1 MGKCLVTRLNG
12 IVANESLL
20 HVGEMVVEVEGV
32 NASSVL
38 FNVSGG
44 SVSCDRS
51 FMLGTETVNAN
62 EKRSLANNWYD
73 IKSIDAGSYKFH
85 FFDKYSILGFIQK
98 ALTASYDGLCFL
110 KTAKV
115 ININTSNYFDLS
127 NIASSAKLTKLSLN
141 GKVAGDISCL
151 HDLTALV
158 SLTLGGDTY
167 GDISSVRS
175 KLSLLELRIVSPKIT
190 FNSDKL
196 KEFSALGSFIYE
208 GRTAVDFGDIAT
220 LGNDFSYIDLD
231 TQAKIKW
238 TTRNSPAKIIS
249 IGNSPALDNIDKMLQ
264 DQATCETGFTSSSP
278 SWKKV
283 ITAKG
288 TRTSASDAA
297 VQTLQSKG
305 YTVSIT
311 PALDIV

>member
-32 NASSVL
+32 NANSVL
-38 FNVSGG
+38 FNAYKG
-44 SVSCDRS
+44 SISCDRS

-62 EKRSLANNWYD
+62 EKRSLNNDWTD
-73 IKSIDAGSYKFH
+73 IKSIDAGSYRFH
-85 FFDKYSILGFIQK
+85 FFDKYSIYGFIQK
-98 ALTASYDGLCFL
+98 ALKASYNGLCFL
-110 KTAKV
+110 KGANEIT
-115 ININTSNYFDLS
+115 ITPSNYFDLS
-127 NIASSAKLTKLSLN
+127 NIASSTKLTRLSLG

-151 HDLTALV
+151 SDLTALV

-175 KLSLLELRIVSPKIT
+175 KPSIVSLRIRTSKIT

-196 KEFSALGSFIYE
+196 KEFSALGDFIYE

-220 LGNDFSYIDLD
+220 LGKNFSYIDLD
-231 TQAKIKW
+231 TMAKIKW

-264 DQATCETGFTSSSP
+264 DQAKCEIGITSSTP
-278 SWKKV
+278 SWMKT

-288 TRTSASDAA
+288 TRTSTSDAA

-311 PALDIV
+311 PA

>member
-62 EKRSLANNWYD
+62 EKRSLANNWCD

-110 KTAKV
+110 KTATE

-190 FNSDKL
+190 FNPDKL

>member
-32 NASSVL
+32 NANSIL
-38 FNVSGG
+38 FNAYKG
-44 SVSCDRS
+44 SISCDRS

-62 EKRSLANNWYD
+62 EKRSLNNDWTD
-73 IKSIDAGSYKFH
+73 IKSIDAGSYRFH
-85 FFDKYSILGFIQK
+85 FFDKYSIYGFIQK
-98 ALTASYDGLCFL
+98 ALAASYNGLCFL
-110 KTAKV
+110 KNANEIT
-115 ININTSNYFDLS
+115 ITPSNYFDLS
-127 NIASSAKLTKLSLN
+127 NIASSAKLTRLSLG

-151 HDLTALV
+151 SALTALV
-158 SLTLGGDTY
+158 LLSLGGDTY

-175 KLSLLELRIVSPKIT
+175 KSSIVSLRIGSPKIT

-220 LGNDFSYIDLD
+220 FGEDFSFIDLD
-231 TQAKIKW
+231 TMAKIRW
-238 TTRNSPAKIIS
+238 TTRNSPAKIIG
-249 IGNSPALDNIDKMLQ
+249 INNSPTLDNIDKMLQ
-264 DQATCETGFTSSSP
+264 DQAECETGITSSTP
-278 SWKKV
+278 SWMKV

>member
-32 NASSVL
+32 NANSVL
-38 FNVSGG
+38 FNAYKG
-44 SVSCDRS
+44 SISCDRS

-62 EKRSLANNWYD
+62 EKRSLNNDWTD

-85 FFDKYSILGFIQK
+85 FFDKYSIYGFVQK
-98 ALTASYDGLCFL
+98 VLKASYNGLCFL
-110 KTAKV
+110 KGANEIIV
-115 ININTSNYFDLS
+115 NTSDYFNIS
-127 NIASSAKLTKLSLN
+127 NIASSIKLTKLSLG
-141 GKVAGDISCL
+141 GKVTGDISHL
-151 HDLTALV
+151 SDLTSLV
-158 SLTLGGDTY
+158 LLTLGEGIY
-167 GDISSVRS
+167 GDISSVRCKS
-175 KLSLLELRIVSPKIT
+175 SLLELTIYSPKIT

-196 KEFSALGSFIYE
+196 KEFSALNSFIYR
-208 GRTAVDFGDIAT
+208 GRTAVDFGDIAI
-220 LGNDFSYIDLD
+220 LGNDVSYIDLD
-231 TQAKIKW
+231 TIAKIKW
-238 TTRNSPAKIIS
+238 TTRNSLAKIIS
-249 IGNSPALDNIDKMLQ
+249 IGNSPVLDNIDKMLQ
-264 DQATCETGFTSSSP
+264 DQAECETGIISSSP

-288 TRTSASDAA
+288 TRTSASDSA

-311 PALDIV
+311 PA

>member
-20 HVGEMVVEVEGV
+20 HVGEMVVEVESA
-32 NASSVL
+32 NANSVL
-38 FNVSGG
+38 FNVLGG

-62 EKRSLANNWYD
+62 EKRSLDNWYD
-73 IKSIDAGSYKFH
+73 IKSINSGSYKFH
-85 FFDKYSILGFIQK
+85 FFDKYSIHGFIQK
-98 ALTASYDGLCFL
+98 VLTASSYNGLCFL
-110 KTAKV
+110 KNANE
-115 ININTSNYFDLS
+115 ININISNYFDLS
-127 NIASSAKLTKLSLN
+127 NIVSSAKLTILHLK

-151 HDLTALV
+151 HNLTALKL
-158 SLTLGGDTY
+158 LTLGGNIY
-167 GDISSVRS
+167 GDISSIRS
-175 KLSLLELRIVSPKIT
+175 KSSLVELNIISPKIT

-196 KEFSALGSFIYE
+196 KEFSALVSFIYE

-220 LGNDFSYIDLD
+220 LGNDLSYIDLD
-231 TQAKIKW
+231 LNAKIKW
-238 TTRNSPAKIIS
+238 TTRNSPAKIIG
-249 IGNSPALDNIDKMLQ
+249 IGNSPVLDNIDKMLQ
-264 DQATCETGFTSSSP
+264 DQARCEIDTTPSP
-278 SWKKV
+278 SWKKS

-311 PALDIV
+311 PA

>member
-32 NASSVL
+32 NANSVL
-38 FNVSGG
+38 FNAYKG
-44 SVSCDRS
+44 SISCDRS

-62 EKRSLANNWYD
+62 EKRSLNNDWED
-73 IKSIDAGSYKFH
+73 IKSIDAGSYRFH
-85 FFDKYSILGFIQK
+85 FFDKYSIYGFIQK
-98 ALTASYDGLCFL
+98 ALKASYNGLCFL
-110 KTAKV
+110 KGANEIV
-115 ININTSNYFDLS
+115 VNVSDYFDIS
-127 NIASSAKLTKLSLN
+127 NIASSIKLTRLSLG
-141 GKVAGDISCL
+141 GKAAGDISCL
-151 HDLTALV
+151 SDLTSLV
-158 SLTLGGDTY
+158 LLTLGGDTY

-175 KLSLLELRIVSPKIT
+175 KSSLQELTIDSPKIT

-208 GRTAVDFGDIAT
+208 GRTAVDFGDIAI

-231 TQAKIKW
+231 TMAKIKW
-238 TTRNSPAKIIS
+238 TTRNSSAKIIG

-264 DQATCETGFTSSSP
+264 DQATCEIGITSSSP

-288 TRTSASDAA
+288 TRTSASEAA

-311 PALDIV
+311 PA

>member
-12 IVANESLL
+12 IVANELLL

-32 NASSVL
+32 NANSVL
-38 FNVSGG
+38 FNVFKG

-62 EKRSLANNWYD
+62 EKRSLNNDWTD
-73 IKSIDAGSYKFH
+73 IKSIDAGSYRFH
-85 FFDKYSILGFIQK
+85 FFDKYSIYGFIQK
-98 ALTASYDGLCFL
+98 ALTASYKGLCFL
-110 KTAKV
+110 KNANEIT
-115 ININTSNYFDLS
+115 ITSSNYFDLS
-127 NIASSAKLTKLSLN
+127 NIASSAKLTRLSLG

-151 HDLTALV
+151 SALTALV
-158 SLTLGGDTY
+158 SLTLGGDIY

-175 KLSLLELRIVSPKIT
+175 KSSLRELTIDRPKIT

-196 KEFSALGSFIYE
+196 KEFSALNSFIYR
-208 GRTAVDFGDIAT
+208 GRTAVDFGDIAI
-220 LGNDFSYIDLD
+220 LGNDVSYIDLD
-231 TQAKIKW
+231 TMAKIKW
-238 TTRNSPAKIIS
+238 TTRNSPAKIIG
-249 IGNSPALDNIDKMLQ
+249 IGSRPALDNIDKMLQ
-264 DQATCETGFTSSSP
+264 DQAECETGIISSSP

-311 PALDIV
+311 PA

>member
-12 IVANESLL
+12 IVADESLL
-20 HVGEMVVEVEGV
+20 RIGEMIVEVEGV
-32 NASSVL
+32 NANSVL
-38 FNVSGG
+38 FTAFKG

-62 EKRSLANNWYD
+62 EKRSLNNDWTD

-85 FFDKYSILGFIQK
+85 FFDKYSIYGFIQK
-98 ALTASYDGLCFL
+98 ALKASYNGLCFL
-110 KTAKV
+110 KKANE
-115 ININTSNYFDLS
+115 ININPSDYFDIS
-127 NIASSAKLTKLSLN
+127 NIASLTNLKILGLG
-141 GKVAGDISCL
+141 GKAAGDISCL
-151 HDLTALV
+151 SGLNALT
-158 SLTLGGDTY
+158 SLSLGGDTY
-167 GDISSVRS
+167 GDISSIRS
-175 KLSLLELRIVSPKIT
+175 KTTLVSLRLSKSNFS

-220 LGNDFSYIDLD
+220 LGENFNYIDLD
-231 TQAKIKW
+231 AIAKIKW
-238 TTRNSPAKIIS
+238 TTRNSPSKIIS

-264 DQATCETGFTSSSP
+264 DQAKCETGITSSTS
-278 SWKKV
+278 SWMKV
-283 ITAKG
+283 ITVKG

-305 YTVSIT
+305 YTVTVT
-311 PALDIV
+311 PA

>member
-1 MGKCLVTRLNG
+1 MEKCLVTRLNG
-12 IVANESLL
+12 IVSNESLL
-20 HVGEMVVEVEGV
+20 HVGEIVVEVEGV
-32 NASSVL
+32 NANSVL
-38 FNVSGG
+38 FNAYKG
-44 SVSCDRS
+44 SISCDRS

-62 EKRSLANNWYD
+62 EKRSLNNDWTD

-85 FFDKYSILGFIQK
+85 FFDKYSIYGFIQK
-98 ALTASYDGLCFL
+98 ALKASYNGLCFL
-110 KTAKV
+110 KNAKE
-115 ININTSNYFDLS
+115 ISINTSNYFDLS
-127 NIASSAKLTKLSLN
+127 NIASSVKLTRLSLG

-151 HDLTALV
+151 PDLTALV
-158 SLTLGGDTY
+158 SLTLGGNTH

-175 KLSLLELRIVSPKIT
+175 KSSLLELRIGTPKIT

-196 KEFSALGSFIYE
+196 KEFSALVNFIYE

-231 TQAKIKW
+231 IMAKIKW
-238 TTRNSPAKIIS
+238 TTRNSPAKIIG

-264 DQATCETGFTSSSP
+264 DQARCETGITSSSS

-297 VQTLQSKG
+297 VATLQQKG
-305 YTVSIT
+305 YTVSVT
-311 PALDIV
+311 PA

>member
-32 NASSVL
+32 NANSVL
-38 FNVSGG
+38 FNVSDG

-85 FFDKYSILGFIQK
+85 FFDKYSINGFIQK
-98 ALTASYDGLCFL
+98 ALTASYKGLCFL
-110 KTAKV
+110 T
-115 ININTSNYFDLS
+115 NTNEITITPSNYFDLS
-127 NIASSAKLTKLSLN
+127 NIASSAKLTKLSLG

-151 HDLTALV
+151 SDLTALV
-158 SLTLGGDTY
+158 TLTLGGDIY

-175 KLSLLELRIVSPKIT
+175 KSSIVSLRIITSKIT
-190 FNSDKL
+190 FGSDKL

-220 LGNDFSYIDLD
+220 LGEDFSFIDLD
-231 TQAKIKW
+231 TMAKIKW
-238 TTRNSPAKIIS
+238 TTRNSPAKIIG
-249 IGNSPALDNIDKMLQ
+249 INNSPMLDNIDKMLQ
-264 DQATCETGFTSSSP
+264 DQARCETGFTSSSP
-278 SWKKV
+278 SWMKK

-311 PALDIV
+311 PAY

>member
-32 NASSVL
+32 NANSVL
-38 FNVSGG
+38 FNAYKG
-44 SVSCDRS
+44 SISCDRS

-62 EKRSLANNWYD
+62 EKRSLNNGWTD
-73 IKSIDAGSYKFH
+73 IKSIDAGSYRFH
-85 FFDKYSILGFIQK
+85 FFDKYSIYGFIQK

-110 KTAKV
+110 KNASEIT
-115 ININTSNYFDLS
+115 ILPSNYFDLS
-127 NIASSAKLTKLSLN
+127 NIASSTKLTRLSL
-141 GKVAGDISCL
+141 GRKVAGDISCL
-151 HDLTALV
+151 SALTAIVTL
-158 SLTLGGDTY
+158 SLGGDTY

-175 KLSLLELRIVSPKIT
+175 KSSIVELRIGTSKIT
-190 FNSDKL
+190 FSSDKL
-196 KEFSALGSFIYE
+196 KEFSALGNFVYE

-220 LGNDFSYIDLD
+220 LGKNFSYIDLD
-231 TQAKIKW
+231 TRAKIKW
-238 TTRNSPAKIIS
+238 TTRNSPSKIIG

-264 DQATCETGFTSSSP
+264 DQAKCETGITSSTP
-278 SWKKV
+278 SWMKV

-305 YTVSIT
+305 YTVSII
-311 PALDIV
+311 PA

>member
-20 HVGEMVVEVEGV
+20 HVGEMVVEVESA
-32 NASSVL
+32 NANSAL
-38 FNVSGG
+38 FNVLGG

-85 FFDKYSILGFIQK
+85 FFDKYSIYGFIQK
-98 ALTASYDGLCFL
+98 ALKASYNGLCFL
-110 KTAKV
+110 KGANEIAV
-115 ININTSNYFDLS
+115 NASDYFDIS
-127 NIASSAKLTKLSLN
+127 NIASSIELTRLSLG
-141 GKVAGDISCL
+141 GKVTGDISHL
-151 HDLTALV
+151 SALTALV
-158 SLTLGGDTY
+158 TLSLGGDTY
-167 GDISSVRS
+167 GDISSVRCKS
-175 KLSLLELRIVSPKIT
+175 SLRELRIGSPKIT

-196 KEFSALGSFIYE
+196 KEFSALVNFIYE
-208 GRTAVDFGDIAT
+208 GRTAIDFGDIAT

-231 TQAKIKW
+231 TMAKIKW
-238 TTRNSPAKIIS
+238 TTRNSPAKIIG
-249 IGNSPALDNIDKMLQ
+249 IGNRPALDNIDKMLQ
-264 DQATCETGFTSSSP
+264 DQARCETGITSSTP
-278 SWKKV
+278 SWMKV

-305 YTVSIT
+305 YTVSII
-311 PALDIV
+311 PA

>member
-20 HVGEMVVEVEGV
+20 HVGEMVVEVESA
-32 NASSVL
+32 NANSVL
-38 FNVSGG
+38 FNVLGG

-73 IKSIDAGSYKFH
+73 IKSIDTGSYKFH
-85 FFDKYSILGFIQK
+85 FFDKHSIYGFIQK
-98 ALTASYDGLCFL
+98 ALTASYNGLCFL
-110 KTAKV
+110 KNANE
-115 ININTSNYFDLS
+115 ISINTSNYFDLS
-127 NIASSAKLTKLSLN
+127 NIASSVKLKRLSLR

-151 HDLTALV
+151 PDLTALV
-158 SLTLGGDTY
+158 SLTLGGNTH

-175 KLSLLELRIVSPKIT
+175 KSSLLELRIVTPKIT

-196 KEFSALGSFIYE
+196 KEFSALVNFIYE

-231 TQAKIKW
+231 TMAKIKW
-238 TTRNSPAKIIS
+238 TTRNSPAKIIG

-264 DQATCETGFTSSSP
+264 DQARCETGITSSSS

-297 VQTLQSKG
+297 VATLQQKG
-305 YTVSIT
+305 YTVSVT
-311 PALDIV
+311 PA

>member
-32 NASSVL
+32 NANSIL
-38 FNVSGG
+38 FNAYKG
-44 SVSCDRS
+44 SISCDRS

-62 EKRSLANNWYD
+62 EKRSLNNDWTD
-73 IKSIDAGSYKFH
+73 IKSIDAGSYRFH
-85 FFDKYSILGFIQK
+85 FFDKYSIYGFIQK
-98 ALTASYDGLCFL
+98 ALAASYNGLCFL
-110 KTAKV
+110 KNANEIT
-115 ININTSNYFDLS
+115 ITPSNYFDLS
-127 NIASSAKLTKLSLN
+127 NIASSAKLTRLSLG

-151 HDLTALV
+151 SALTALV
-158 SLTLGGDTY
+158 SLSLGGDTY

-175 KLSLLELRIVSPKIT
+175 KSSIVSLRIGSPKIT

-220 LGNDFSYIDLD
+220 FGEDFSFIDLD
-231 TQAKIKW
+231 TMAKIRW
-238 TTRNSPAKIIS
+238 TTRNSPAKIIG
-249 IGNSPALDNIDKMLQ
+249 INNSPTLDNIDKMLQ
-264 DQATCETGFTSSSP
+264 DQAECETGITSSTP
-278 SWKKV
+278 SWMKV

>member
-32 NASSVL
+32 NANSIL
-38 FNVSGG
+38 FNDYKG
-44 SVSCDRS
+44 SISCDRS

-62 EKRSLANNWYD
+62 EKRSLNNDWTD
-73 IKSIDAGSYKFH
+73 IKSIDAGSYRFH
-85 FFDKYSILGFIQK
+85 FFDKYSIYGFIQK
-98 ALTASYDGLCFL
+98 ALAASYNGLCFL
-110 KTAKV
+110 KNANEIT
-115 ININTSNYFDLS
+115 ITPSNYFDLS
-127 NIASSAKLTKLSLN
+127 NIASSAKLTRLSLG

-151 HDLTALV
+151 SALTALV
-158 SLTLGGDTY
+158 SLSLGGDTY

-175 KLSLLELRIVSPKIT
+175 KSSIVSLRIGSPKIT

-220 LGNDFSYIDLD
+220 FGEDFSFIDLD
-231 TQAKIKW
+231 TMAKIRW
-238 TTRNSPAKIIS
+238 TTRNSPAKIIG
-249 IGNSPALDNIDKMLQ
+249 INNSPTLDNIDKMLQ
-264 DQATCETGFTSSSP
+264 DQAECETGITSSTP
-278 SWKKV
+278 SWMKV

>member
-1 MGKCLVTRLNG
+1 MGKCLVTRLND

-32 NASSVL
+32 NANSVL
-38 FNVSGG
+38 FNAYKG
-44 SVSCDRS
+44 SISCDRS

-62 EKRSLANNWYD
+62 EKRSLNNAWTD
-73 IKSIDAGSYKFH
+73 IKSIDAGSYRFH
-85 FFDKYSILGFIQK
+85 FFDKYSIYGFIQK
-98 ALTASYDGLCFL
+98 ALTASYKGLCFL
-110 KTAKV
+110 KNANEIT
-115 ININTSNYFDLS
+115 ITPSNYFDLS
-127 NIASSAKLTKLSLN
+127 NIVSSAKLTKLSLR
-141 GKVAGDISCL
+141 GKVAGDISHL
-151 HDLTALV
+151 SSLTSLV
-158 SLTLGGDTY
+158 VLTLGGDTY

-196 KEFSALGSFIYE
+196 KEFSALNNFIYE

-220 LGNDFSYIDLD
+220 LGKGFSYIDLD
-231 TQAKIKW
+231 SKAKIKW
-238 TTRNSPAKIIS
+238 TTRNSPSKIIG

-264 DQATCETGFTSSSP
+264 DQAECETGITPSSP

-288 TRTSASDAA
+288 TRTSASNSA

-311 PALDIV
+311 PA

>member
-20 HVGEMVVEVEGV
+20 HVGEIVVEVEGV
-32 NASSVL
+32 NANSVL
-38 FNVSGG
+38 FQAFKG

-62 EKRSLANNWYD
+62 EKRSLNNEWAD

-85 FFDKYSILGFIQK
+85 FFDKYSIYGFIQK
-98 ALTASYDGLCFL
+98 ALTASYKGLCFL
-110 KTAKV
+110 KNANEIMIT
-115 ININTSNYFDLS
+115 TSNYFDLS
-127 NIASSAKLTKLSLN
+127 NIASSAKLTKLSLG

-151 HDLTALV
+151 SDLTSLV
-158 SLTLGGDTY
+158 SLILGGNTY

-175 KLSLLELRIVSPKIT
+175 KLSLRELTIDSSKIT

-196 KEFSALGSFIYE
+196 KEFSALNSFIYR
-208 GRTAVDFGDIAT
+208 GRTAVDFGDIAI
-220 LGNDFSYIDLD
+220 LGNDVSYIDLD
-231 TQAKIKW
+231 TMAKIKW
-238 TTRNSPAKIIS
+238 TTRNSLAKIIG
-249 IGNSPALDNIDKMLQ
+249 IGNSPVLDNIDKMLQ
-264 DQATCETGFTSSSP
+264 DQAECETGIISSSP

-311 PALDIV
+311 PA

>member
-20 HVGEMVVEVEGV
+20 HVGEMVVEVESA
-32 NASSVL
+32 NANSVL

-44 SVSCDRS
+44 SISCDRS

-73 IKSIDAGSYKFH
+73 IKSIGAGSYKFH
-85 FFDKYSILGFIQK
+85 FFDKYSIFGFIQK
-98 ALTASYDGLCFL
+98 ALTASYNGLCFL
-110 KTAKV
+110 KNAKE

-127 NIASSAKLTKLSLN
+127 NITSSAKLATLRLN

-151 HDLTALV
+151 HDLTALQL
-158 SLTLGGDTY
+158 LTLGGNTY
-167 GDISSVRS
+167 GDISSIRNKS
-175 KLSLLELRIVSPKIT
+175 SLVELGIRSPKIT

-196 KEFSALGSFIYE
+196 KEFSALSNFVYE
-208 GRTAVDFGDIAT
+208 GRTAVDFGDIAI
-220 LGNDFSYIDLD
+220 LGNNFSYIDLD
-231 TQAKIKW
+231 TMAKIKW
-238 TTRNSPAKIIS
+238 TTRNSPAKIIG

-264 DQATCETGFTSSSP
+264 DQARCETDITSSSP
-278 SWKKV
+278 SWTKR

-311 PALDIV
+311 PA

>member
-32 NASSVL
+32 NANSIL
-38 FNVSGG
+38 FNAFKG

-62 EKRSLANNWYD
+62 EKRSLNNDWKD

-85 FFDKYSILGFIQK
+85 FFDKYSIYGFIQK
-98 ALTASYDGLCFL
+98 ALKASYDGLCFL
-110 KTAKV
+110 KNAKE
-115 ININTSNYFDLS
+115 ICIATSNYFDIS
-127 NIASSAKLTKLSLN
+127 NIASSTELTKLILG
-141 GKVAGDISCL
+141 GKVAGDISRL
-151 HDLTALV
+151 SGLTALV

-167 GDISSVRS
+167 GDISSVRCKS
-175 KLSLLELRIVSPKIT
+175 SLRELIIDDPKIT

-196 KEFSALGSFIYE
+196 KEFSALTSFIYK
-208 GRTAVDFGDIAT
+208 GRTAVDFGDIAI
-220 LGNDFSYIDLD
+220 LGNDVSYIDLD
-231 TQAKIKW
+231 TMAKIKW
-238 TTRNSPAKIIS
+238 TTRNSLAKIIG
-249 IGNSPALDNIDKMLQ
+249 IGNSPVLDNIDKMLQ
-264 DQATCETGFTSSSP
+264 DQAECKTGIISSSP

-288 TRTSASDAA
+288 TRTSASDSA

-311 PALDIV
+311 PA

>member
-1 MGKCLVTRLNG
+1 MEKCLVTRLNG

-32 NASSVL
+32 NANSVL
-38 FNVSGG
+38 FNVLGG

-85 FFDKYSILGFIQK
+85 FFDKYSIYGFIQK
-98 ALTASYDGLCFL
+98 ALTASYKGLCFL
-110 KTAKV
+110 KNANEIMITP
-115 ININTSNYFDLS
+115 SNNFDLS
-127 NIASSAKLTKLSLN
+127 NIVSSEKLTRLTLK

-151 HDLTALV
+151 SDFTALV
-158 SLTLGGDTY
+158 VLNLGGDIY
-167 GDISSVRS
+167 GDISSVSS
-175 KLSLLELRIVSPKIT
+175 KSSLRELRISSPKIT

-196 KEFSALGSFIYE
+196 KGFSVLGSFIYE
-208 GRTAVDFGDIAT
+208 GKTAVDFGDIAI
-220 LGNDFSYIDLD
+220 LGENFSYIDLD
-231 TQAKIKW
+231 KMAKIRW
-238 TTRNSPAKIIS
+238 TTRNSPAKIIG
-249 IGNSPALDNIDKMLQ
+249 INNSPTLDNIDKMLQ
-264 DQATCETGFTSSSP
+264 DQAKCETGITSSSP
-278 SWKKV
+278 SWMKK

-288 TRTSASDAA
+288 TRTPASDAA

-311 PALDIV
+311 SA